1 MLPNQNRAAQERGA
15 RQISFRHIQLNH
27 TQPDHIQSNH
37 VQLSIFFACVGVCV
51 LVYTRPDIFQR
62 RETTLY

>member
-1 MLPNQNRAAQERGA
+1 MLPYQNCAAQERGT
-15 RQISFRHIQLNH
+15 RHISFKQIQLNH

-37 VQLSIFFACVGVCV
+37 VQLNIFFACVGVCV
-51 LVYTRPDIFQR
+51 LVYTRPDIFRR